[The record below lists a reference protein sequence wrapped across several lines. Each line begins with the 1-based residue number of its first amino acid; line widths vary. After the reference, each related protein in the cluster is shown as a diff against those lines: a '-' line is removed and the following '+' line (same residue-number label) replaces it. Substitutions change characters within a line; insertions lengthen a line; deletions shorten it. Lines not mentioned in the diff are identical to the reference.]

1 MLPDICVPHNEKLR
15 LFEVHDLGRAS
26 LLCNSVE
33 SVINNGNV
41 FDDKLDVVIKTIV
54 QTART
59 GKIFVLPVE
68 DAVRI
73 RTGERG
79 GTAA

>member
-41 FDDKLDVVIKTIV
+41 